1 MIIYFFMMGFHL
13 IIIIQSLLSGM
24 PKQHI
29 TYSKNHYNFNMH
41 SHRLIVSFHYVMVVF
56 FIIYLNAFE
65 YGIFPFSLIL
75 FNLING
81 MTIIILSRVIL
92 VFMIVAFTF
101 SNIQFLFLCPATHFQ
116 TYHFLRS
123 ATPEKPPS

>member
-1 MIIYFFMMGFHL
+1 MMGFHL

-92 VFMIVAFTF
+92 VLNARFY
-101 SNIQFLFLCPATHFQ
+101 H
-116 TYHFLRS
+116 TYRLICEYPDHARTEILV
-123 ATPEKPPS
+123 